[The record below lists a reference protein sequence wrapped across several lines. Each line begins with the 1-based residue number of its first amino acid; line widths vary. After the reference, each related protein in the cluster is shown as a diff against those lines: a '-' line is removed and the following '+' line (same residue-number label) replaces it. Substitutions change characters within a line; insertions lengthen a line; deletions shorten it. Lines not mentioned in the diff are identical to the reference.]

1 MRVVEEAKHLMTLTH
16 ANIVAYLDVFGH
28 QVTAAELSTNY
39 VCIAMEYCELGTMA
53 DAVFEERL
61 TFEGVVDAVRQAALG
76 LSYAHQQG
84 IVHHDV
90 KLENILVQR
99 GTSHRDVVKLAD
111 WGIARKDHSAI
122 GYRAQPRGQPSGPDT
137 MPAEDAAPAVP
148 VLPPN
153 LTIAQGSEQEQQLQ
167 QRASTALGLVPSD
180 TSVKSSPQGT
190 VCYQAPE
197 CHAPSQLRPGFRW
210 AIDVWACACAVY
222 EACTQACLPLG
233 TGPDTLGRQ
242 ALLAEWPTARMR
254 RLRVLGTALAKADSQ
269 HGEDRDMQVKQALGQ
284 WVHDAWQADPSHR
297 STLDV
302 LTKLPAVYCLH
313 VRST

>member
-1 MRVVEEAKHLMTLTH
+1 MTLSH
-16 ANIVAYLDVFGH
+16 ANIVTYLDVFGH

-76 LSYAHQQG
+76 LAFAHQQG

-99 GTSHRDVVKLAD
+99 GTQHRDIVKLAD

-122 GYRAQPRGQPSGPDT
+122 GYRACPPADVDNLPPSTPA
-137 MPAEDAAPAVP
+137 PAEP
-148 VLPPN
+148 VLPPT
-153 LTIAQGSEQEQQLQ
+153 LTIAQGSEHEQQLL

-180 TSVKSSPQGT
+180 IPTGSSPNGT
-190 VCYQAPE
+190 VCYQPPE
-197 CHAPSQLRPGFRW
+197 CHELSQLRPGFRW
-210 AIDVWACACAVY
+210 AIDVWAFACAVY

-233 TGPDTLGRQ
+233 TGPETLGRQ
-242 ALLAEWPTARMR
+242 ALLPEWPVARMQ
-254 RLRVLGTALAKADSQ
+254 RLRVLGTALGNAGSQ
-269 HGEDRDMQVKQALGQ
+269 HGGDKDMHVKHALGQ
-284 WVHDAWQADPSHR
+284 WVHDAWHADASQRP
-297 STLDV
+297 TLDV
-302 LTKLPAVYCLH
+302 LTQLPPLYCLH
-313 VRST
+313 VLTA